1 MKQDKETP
9 FPTEAE
15 RRLFGREVL
24 ARAARMVAEGRS
36 IPLKGDVAF
45 KLFLAGGTEESD
57 ACLRLF
63 LSAVTGRKVRKAAV
77 RNPELLPDI
86 VGRKRPRLD
95 VNCEFDGG
103 QLADVELQLTRADD
117 DQKVRAL
124 YYGAKLLAGT
134 LAEGASYGAV
144 PCVYQIFLIDFDLF
158 GEEGTAGG
166 RSFFHRALMRLDDGT
181 VFSDR
186 LQLRFFDLKVPGRVD
201 ESLQNA
207 ANWCRFIAG
216 GHRAEVREGLS
227 KAAGWREEFAAAM
240 DSYGNV
246 TDEERAWAYHL
257 SMDRAEADYRNGL
270 RLAREEGELH
280 GFERGTL
287 SGKLEDARNMLARN
301 YPVADIAEIT
311 GLSAGDIEALSAPH
325 T

>member
-158 GEEGTAGG
+158 GEEGPAGG

-186 LQLRFFDLKVPGRVD
+186 LQLRFFDLKVPGTVGGGLKR
-201 ESLQNA
+201 A
-207 ANWCRFIAG
+207 ANWCRFISGCTRPEVLAELG
-216 GHRAEVREGLS
+216 RDEGWKEEYGMAMRA
-227 KAAGWREEFAAAM
+227 
-240 DSYGNV
+240 YGKISA
-246 TDEERAWAYHL
+246 EERAWAYHL
-257 SMDRAEADYRNGL
+257 SVDRAEADYRNGL

-280 GFERGTL
+280 GFERG
-287 SGKLEDARNMLARN
+287 KLEAARNMLAMGLLTREQ
-301 YPVADIAEIT
+301 VAQAT
-311 GLSAGDIEALSAPH
+311 GLPLERVRQLAGES
-325 T
+325 